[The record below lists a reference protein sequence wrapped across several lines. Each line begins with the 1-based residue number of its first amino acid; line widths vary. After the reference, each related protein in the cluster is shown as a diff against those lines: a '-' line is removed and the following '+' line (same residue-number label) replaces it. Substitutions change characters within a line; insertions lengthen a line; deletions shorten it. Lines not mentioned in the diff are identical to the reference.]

1 MDLKNSTQLRPCSS
15 AVDYSLFGNH
25 VINFL
30 VSWAGGNRVD
40 DLKFISQSHDG
51 RTFANPLQQPIIPAL
66 SPSQAI
72 AKHVEGYA
80 GNKNC
85 QRFKFRFRQ
94 SGRTGR
100 LENAIPAGPQL
111 IRRSHSK
118 QPGAIIP
125 ADPRVENFL

>member
-1 MDLKNSTQLRPCSS
+1 MDLRNSTQLRRCSS
-15 AVDYSLFGNH
+15 AVDSSLFGNN

-30 VSWAGGNRVD
+30 VPWAGRNRVD
-40 DLKFISQSHDG
+40 DLKFVSQSHDG
-51 RTFANPLQQPIIPAL
+51 HMFASPLQQPIIPAL

-80 GNKNC
+80 ANKNS

-100 LENAIPAGPQL
+100 LENAIPARAQL
-111 IRRSHSK
+111 IR
-118 QPGAIIP
+118 P
-125 ADPRVENFL
+125 